1 MKAHTASAIN
11 AYTLVAMGLWGFYM
25 TKGPDQSPTVWIPVA
40 FGVVLLILNN
50 GIKFQHKIQSHLAV
64 ILTLL
69 IAFALFRPLMSN
81 FEKGDTMGIVRVGL
95 ELATSIFALVF
106 FVKSFREARRNRGA

>member
-11 AYTLVAMGLWGFYM
+11 AYTLVVMGLLGFWA

-40 FGVVLLILNN
+40 FGVILLVLNN
-50 GIKFQHKIQSHLAV
+50 GIKYQHKVQSHIAV

-69 IAFALFRPLMSN
+69 ITIALIKPLQ
-81 FEKGDTMGIVRVGL
+81 GRIADADTWGIVRVGL
-95 ELATSIFALVF
+95 ELLTSVIAMIFF
-106 FVKSFREARRNRGA
+106 IKSFSDARKKG